1 MGMRVSSF
9 AARPGLGCVINYEAA
24 YLVIVVALARH
35 GRQRSHC
42 YLVPI
47 YILVGATNDQRH
59 CGMALASDLLSCIL
73 TVGLYF
79 FAVWASS
86 KVRDCFLSLRTTR
99 STHDAEA
106 RLTSRWQQSRPRSRE
121 CRPRAPACIALA
133 SPNRAVG
140 DDILPKSR
148 STSQE

>member
-1 MGMRVSSF
+1 MRVSSF
-9 AARPGLGCVINYEAA
+9 AARPGLGCVINDEAA

-99 STHDAEA
+99 STQTRTRGSQVDGNKVGREA
-106 RLTSRWQQSRPRSRE
+106 GTESCKQVPPPSAGMHRPGKPE
-121 CRPRAPACIALA
+121 
-133 SPNRAVG
+133 
-140 DDILPKSR
+140 
-148 STSQE
+148 

>member
-1 MGMRVSSF
+1 MRVSSF

-24 YLVIVVALARH
+24 NLVIVVALARH

-86 KVRDCFLSLRTTR
+86 KVRDCFLSLRTTCGNR
-99 STHDAEA
+99 GA
-106 RLTSRWQQSRPRSRE
+106 RPRNRQG
-121 CRPRAPACIALA
+121 PRATAAIISELSLGSWPARMHDKPVELTKIHAVCIQKT
-133 SPNRAVG
+133 V
-140 DDILPKSR
+140 
-148 STSQE
+148 